1 MFYRWSR
8 SCIGNIFA
16 PVKYIHDSTQTSHK
30 CHNHNYQQ
38 FSTKNRE
45 NDFVLIPNFAQKW
58 WWEVFGGAWLGRGL
72 VSEAANWKQLSPSI
86 TRLTADLANN
96 KSSTSIS
103 ISPPTHST
111 IPTRMSSSA
120 AACTKQHLMFIWW
133 FNLRMRIQEILS
145 NSDLW
150 RPRWCSIIWGWHFNF
165 SVNIFVQSV
174 AKKVHL
180 NYFNKMLYMT

>member
-1 MFYRWSR
+1 M
-8 SCIGNIFA
+8 ILLKQVIIN
-16 PVKYIHDSTQTSHK
+16 
-30 CHNHNYQQ
+30 QQ
-38 FSTKNRE
+38 LSTKSRE

-133 FNLRMRIQEILS
+133 FNLRMRIQETLS

-165 SVNIFVQSV
+165 SVNIFVQIV